1 MVVAESW
8 GVEGSIGGQK
18 IYFIGFI
25 MGLKVVGD
33 SAQNESNC
41 SNSRVEVITGD
52 ESSCEGNVIMK
63 NEYTCRVGYYK
74 ERGGESNCGAEVISA
89 MSYLCF
95 WRKLGVVKIL
105 SANIVC
111 HGRAQEVFPWVAK

>member
-1 MVVAESW
+1 
-8 GVEGSIGGQK
+8 
-18 IYFIGFI
+18 

-33 SAQNESNC
+33 SVQNESNC

-52 ESSCEGNVIMK
+52 ESSCEGDVIMRS
-63 NEYTCRVGYYK
+63 EYTCRAGYYK
-74 ERGGESNCGAEVISA
+74 ERGGESNCGLRSLVQCHTCVSGE
-89 MSYLCF
+89 
-95 WRKLGVVKIL
+95 RLGVVKIL